1 MRAAPQSSRS
11 GRSLLLLSVFVTGG
25 VLPAAATSDDP
36 SLAARILQRLDSD
49 RTGMR
54 RYRYVESAVQER
66 RDGDGE
72 VRSRA
77 VEVFEVFYQDG
88 RRMKR
93 PLAND
98 LKEDSEGLSLMRSEE
113 SRFLQAGGAEARA
126 RKIKESPFELEKLVG
141 CFQMDPAGRET
152 LAGRP
157 SLKLSF
163 TAVEGCLE
171 QGSRASRILEGLAG
185 TVWVDEETFA
195 VARVRGH
202 LQRPVS
208 FGLGILGRV
217 RTFEIEV
224 DREPL
229 APGLY
234 AMTRVEYRARGT
246 SFLFYDFDVESTR
259 QRSAFTLS
267 PDPPAPAP
275 PPEPQPGADLTSP
288 KATLSESL
296 TPR

>member
-1 MRAAPQSSRS
+1 MRSTQRSLRS
-11 GRSLLLLSVFVTGG
+11 GRSLLLLGVFVAGG
-25 VLPAAATSDDP
+25 VLPVAATSNDP
-36 SLAARILQRLDSD
+36 SLARRILDRLTGD
-49 RTGMR
+49 RAGML

-66 RDGDGE
+66 RGGDGS

-113 SRFLQAGGAEARA
+113 SRFLQPRGGEARA
-126 RKIKESPFELEKLVG
+126 RKIKESPFELEKLLG
-141 CFQMDPAGRET
+141 CFHLYPAGRET
-152 LAGRP
+152 LEGKP
-157 SLKLSF
+157 SLKLAF
-163 TAVEGCLE
+163 AAIDGCLRE
-171 QGSRASRILEGLAG
+171 DSRASRILQRLAG
-185 TVWVDEETFA
+185 TIWVDEETFA
-195 VARVRGH
+195 VVRVRGH

-217 RTFEIEV
+217 QTFEIEV
-224 DREPL
+224 DREPV

-234 AMTRVEYRARGT
+234 AMTRVDYRARGT

-259 QRSAFTLS
+259 QRSAFALS
-267 PDPPAPAP
+267 PEPQAPKV
-275 PPEPQPGADLTSP
+275 PPEPRPGPDRPPSET
-288 KATLSESL
+288 TLSESRS
-296 TPR
+296 PR